1 MLTGIEIDARKFLK
15 TEKPG
20 NKAMAA
26 ENKTQKQL
34 DMERVLVERLKATR
48 KAKRAYVEAKGGLT
62 MNSMMDM
69 MTIILVFLLK
79 SYGEE
84 PIVILPNTDVP
95 ISVSEIM
102 PEDMTVLTVNKEGI
116 FMGRERVL
124 ELEKGKVPGAMKK
137 GGESGLIIE
146 RLEEKLRKEVE
157 SLKSMAQASGRT
169 FEGDMVIIADQSTN
183 YRLLVEV
190 MQTAI
195 GTEFKKF
202 RFAVIQGPMKESGR
216 YASAPALPGN

>member
-1 MLTGIEIDARKFLK
+1 MALADKLQKKKEEEQAARK
-15 TEKPG
+15 
-20 NKAMAA
+20 A
-26 ENKTQKQL
+26 EIAKILTA
-34 DMERVLVERLKATR
+34 RLKAKR
-48 KAKRAYVEAKGGLT
+48 KANRVQDDGEAALN

-84 PIVILPNTDVP
+84 PLVILPNTDVP
-95 ISVSEIM
+95 ISVAEVT
-102 PEDMTVLTVNKEGI
+102 PEDMTVVTVNKEGI
-116 FMGRERVL
+116 FMVRERVL
-124 ELEKGKVPGAMKK
+124 ELEEGKVSGNFKK

-146 RLEEKLRKEVE
+146 PLEESLRKEVE
-157 SLKSMAQASGRT
+157 KLKSMAQASGRT
-169 FEGDMVIIADQSTN
+169 FEGDMTIIADQSVN

-202 RFAVIQGPMKESGR
+202 RFAVIQGSLQESGR
-216 YASAPALPGN
+216 YAAAPPLVQ